1 MPSSTSSNPPT
12 LEDVQAKN
20 RLINDLQLLERAFYG
35 ALETRLISWPDLEK
49 FWKLVDISLVS
60 LFRIYAECLL
70 NTTHQLS
77 CPKVLPSIAI
87 CHIAT
92 LLNALFLSLDCP
104 FGRFPDSKVAS
115 TFLGPA
121 ATRNIQ
127 NRINDQREYH
137 LPHAELSPPSIVTMI
152 QSLPNV
158 DIGPIVVPDEFELY
172 IEIEQLSKSLP
183 SVMAPA
189 STAWFEGV
197 ARCWVGVPLSFLHFV
212 QLVYIIPIR
221 NMVSF

>member
-1 MPSSTSSNPPT
+1 MSSSTSSNTPT
-12 LEDVQAKN
+12 LEDAQAKN
-20 RLINDLQLLERAFYG
+20 CLIDDLRSLESRFYQSLK
-35 ALETRLISWPDLEK
+35 ARLISWADLEE
-49 FWKLVDISLVS
+49 FWKLADTFLVS
-60 LFRIYAECLL
+60 LLGICTECLL
-70 NTTHQLS
+70 NTIYQLS
-77 CPKVLPSIAI
+77 CPKILPSIAI

-197 ARCWVGVPLSFLHFV
+197 ARCWVGVPLSFLHSV
-212 QLVYIIPIR
+212 QLVYIIPDR